1 MEIIKWLL
9 EGDPVIQYQ
18 TQRDLLNSSKETLN
32 AIQLE
37 SLKRGWVKDYLDQQL
52 KNGHWGFRFYQPKW
66 TSTHYTLLDL
76 CLFNAPSTLG
86 IKKAIALILKHEI
99 GPDGGVNPSRDIG
112 ESDVCIN
119 GMFLNYAC
127 YFHVKADRIKGIVD
141 YIIKQKMTDG
151 GFNCRLNRGG
161 ANHSSVHSTIC
172 MLEGI
177 ERYRQEGYTY
187 RLKELTLMQRSSE
200 EFLLE
205 HRLFKSDK
213 TGEVIHK
220 NMTVFAYPF
229 RWKYNVLRALDYFR
243 WAERPYDERMSDGIE
258 LILKKQKK
266 DGKWPVQAKHPGR
279 QHIVLE
285 PSKQPSRMVTL
296 MALRVLKTYNK
307 QSIKPTD

>member
-1 MEIIKWLL
+1 MDIIKWLL

-18 TQRDLLNSSKETLN
+18 TQRDLLNSSKETLE
-32 AIQLE
+32 AIQQE

-52 KNGHWGFRFYQPKW
+52 ENGHWGFRFYQPKW

-76 CLFNAPSTLG
+76 CFFNAPSTLG
-86 IKKAIALILKHEI
+86 IQKSINLILKHEI
-99 GPDGGVNPSRDIG
+99 GLDGGVNPSRDIG

-127 YFHVKADRIKGIVD
+127 YFHVEEDRIKGIVD
-141 YIIKQKMTDG
+141 YIIKQKMIDG
-151 GFNCRLNRGG
+151 GFNCRLNRSG
-161 ANHSSVHSTIC
+161 AKHSSVHSTIC

-177 ERYRQEGYTY
+177 ERYRQEGYAY

-243 WAERPYDERMSDGIE
+243 WAGRPYDERMSDGIE

-266 DGKWPVQAKHPGR
+266 DGKWLVQAKHPGQ

-285 PSKQPSRMVTL
+285 SSRQPSRMVTL
-296 MALRVLKTYNK
+296 MALRVLKTYNEE
-307 QSIKPTD
+307 

>member
-1 MEIIKWLL
+1 MDIIKWLL

-18 TQRDLLNSSKETLN
+18 TQRDLLNSSKETLK
-32 AIQLE
+32 AIQQE
-37 SLKRGWVKDYLDQQL
+37 SLKSGWVKDYLDQQME
-52 KNGHWGFRFYQPKW
+52 NGHWGFRFYQPKW

-76 CLFNAPSTLG
+76 CLFNAPRTPG
-86 IKKAIALILKHEI
+86 VQKAINLILEHEI
-99 GPDGGVNPSRDIG
+99 GLDGGINPSRGIG

-127 YFHVKADRIKGIVD
+127 YFRVDEEKLTGIVD
-141 YIIKQKMTDG
+141 YIIKQKMIDG
-151 GFNCRLNRGG
+151 GFNCRLNRSG
-161 ANHSSVHSTIC
+161 AKHSSVHSTIC

-187 RLKELTLMQRSSE
+187 RLKELVSLQRSSE

-205 HRLFKSDK
+205 HRLYKSDK

-243 WAERPYDERMSDGIE
+243 WAGRPYDERMSDGIE

-266 DGKWPVQAKHPGR
+266 DGKWSVQAKHPGR

-285 PSKQPSRMVTL
+285 PSRQPSRMVTL
-296 MALRVLKTYNK
+296 MAMRVLKMYDK
-307 QSIKPTD
+307 DWH